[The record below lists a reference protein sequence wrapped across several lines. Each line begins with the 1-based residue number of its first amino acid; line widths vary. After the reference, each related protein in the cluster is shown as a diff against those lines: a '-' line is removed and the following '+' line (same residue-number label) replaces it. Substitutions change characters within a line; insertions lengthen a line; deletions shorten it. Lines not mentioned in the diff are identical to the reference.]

1 MSDRVSIVV
10 LTYNDFS
17 LLPRCLESV
26 FAQDYQDIELIIQDD
41 GSKNYDR
48 ESIEVLVGKKR
59 DNIRNVIINH
69 NSVNVGTVKNYN
81 NAVKTS
87 IGDYIIPLSCDDVLF
102 DSEVISN
109 IVHCFQK
116 TQCNVCTGYVVGE
129 LSQTLWPSKKEIQLL
144 LPENRARLRKHIY
157 ASNFISGAAIYWRA
171 SYLKGLGG
179 FDEEFILVEDYP
191 MVLRLIEEKETIMF
205 IPQKTVIHGENGV
218 STRWNTLKKKNMIAH
233 NDAKRIK
240 DKYVMPYLNS
250 IDNKGIRRYIE
261 ACYYLK
267 FSRDRKQF
275 IVKLFK
281 YVDVWVNVA
290 KYLLWKKINR
300 CPEICYYEY
309 KYER

>member
-48 ESIEVLVGKKR
+48 ESIEVLVGKKK

-87 IGDYIIPLSCDDVLF
+87 TGDYIIPLSCDDVLF

-129 LSQTLWPSKKEIQLL
+129 LSQTVWPSKKEIQLL

-157 ASNFISGAAIYWRA
+157 ASNFIFGAAIYWRA

-218 STRWNTLKKKNMIAH
+218 STRLNTLKK
-233 NDAKRIK
+233 
-240 DKYVMPYLNS
+240 
-250 IDNKGIRRYIE
+250 
-261 ACYYLK
+261 
-267 FSRDRKQF
+267 
-275 IVKLFK
+275 
-281 YVDVWVNVA
+281 
-290 KYLLWKKINR
+290 
-300 CPEICYYEY
+300 
-309 KYER
+309 